1 MAILQAHQCHSHNSH
16 NPQVHHYIMYPNSDN
31 NATAAA
37 DAASMPGGD
46 ISLYARKSVD
56 HRQMAWS
63 PVQPPQHYHYPP
75 GQQHF
80 QSPPRGYYNQPI
92 YSSYSTPREQSEP
105 PTSPPRL
112 RQSDGNLSMMSSV
125 EEASSPVMDAPSNR
139 KMMLL
144 TAAASKTEEGS
155 IIAERRTEEVVDG
168 RAQND
173 DFMSRVASPTPN
185 LPLKKRKAISKE
197 SVLSM
202 EIDKLKADLGR
213 AEMKIKSLEE
223 ENERLRQQQ
232 QPRDT
237 SRSSFDKGHLPFIP
251 DLPGN
256 NTASPGKGAINQVSQ
271 HEKHHN
277 MLKQQ
282 QLHSIYRVPSSSGDQ
297 KLPIPQENPFIQSH
311 HGDIGR
317 PVYHPYPTTPP
328 NSGNHFEHHHHHQQR
343 SQHIHRDRRDSWV
356 RPPTNNHVD
365 SSSATSTPETHKKIS
380 FALSFDANT
389 KNDVSRGYNRCVSNR
404 GRGSRPPLASR
415 WKSR

>member
-1 MAILQAHQCHSHNSH
+1 
-16 NPQVHHYIMYPNSDN
+16 MYPNSDT

-37 DAASMPGGD
+37 DAASMRPGGE
-46 ISLYARKSVD
+46 ISLYARKSGVD

-63 PVQPPQHYHYPP
+63 PVQPPQYHFPP

-80 QSPPRGYYNQPI
+80 QSPPRGYYSQPN

-105 PTSPPRL
+105 PTSPPKL

-125 EEASSPVMDAPSNR
+125 DVDEASSPVMETPSNR
-139 KMMLL
+139 KMMIL
-144 TAAASKTEEGS
+144 TAAASKTEEGGV
-155 IIAERRTEEVVDG
+155 IAEHRTEEVVDG

-202 EIDKLKADLGR
+202 EVDKLKSDLAK
-213 AEMKIKSLEE
+213 AEMKIKALEE

-232 QPRDT
+232 QHHDT
-237 SRSSFDKGHLPFIP
+237 SRSSFDTTSSKGQLPFIP

-256 NTASPGKGAINQVSQ
+256 TAASPGTGAINHVSQ
-271 HEKHHN
+271 HEKHQHH
-277 MLKQQ
+277 MMKQQ
-282 QLHSIYRVPSSSGDQ
+282 QLHSIYRVPSSSTDQ
-297 KLPIPQENPFIQSH
+297 KLPIPQDAFIQSR

-317 PVYHPYPTTPP
+317 PVPYHPYPTTPP
-328 NSGNHFEHHHHHQQR
+328 SSGNHYEHHHHPQQR

-356 RPPTNNHVD
+356 RPPTNSHVD
-365 SSSATSTPETHKKIS
+365 SSSAAAASPETHKKIS

-389 KNDVSRGYNRCVSNR
+389 KSGDSRGYNRCVSNR
-404 GRGSRPPLASR
+404 GRGPRPPLASR
-415 WKSR
+415 WKSRVEVNEKYAT